1 MIYSF
6 DERRDIAIPGDAKAT
21 LDFCVEHFIDL
32 ANQAIAQRGQFFV
45 ALSGGSTP
53 KAIYQLLTDP
63 LHRKRLNWQKIFLFW
78 SDERC
83 VPPYDPESNYRMA
96 MDAGLER
103 VGIPAQH
110 IFRMQ
115 AEGDVDDGALVYEAL
130 IRNTVPDHCFDLIML
145 GMGED
150 GHTAS
155 LFPRT
160 HGLHA
165 PGRLVIANYISQK
178 QVWRMSMTFDCINQ
192 ARHPVLYVFGADK
205 ASKVKRV
212 LSEPFEPIEL
222 PSQAI
227 GTSDHKALWILDSGS
242 GSLLLG
248 KE

>member
-1 MIYSF
+1 MIYSY
-6 DERRDIAIPGDAKAT
+6 DDRRDIATPGDAKAT
-21 LDFCVEHFIDL
+21 LDFCVEHFIDIG
-32 ANQAIAQRGQFFV
+32 NQAITQRGQFFV

-53 KAIYQLLTDP
+53 KAIYQLLTDS
-63 LHRKRLNWQKIFLFW
+63 LHRKSLNWQKIFLLW

-115 AEGDVDDGALVYEAL
+115 AEGNVDEGALAYEAL
-130 IRNTVPDHCFDLIML
+130 IRSTVPDHCFDLIML

-160 HGLHA
+160 HGLHS
-165 PGRLVIANYISQK
+165 PGRLVIANYIPQK

-192 ARHPVLYVFGADK
+192 ARHPVLYVFGAGK
-205 ASKVKRV
+205 ASMVKKVFTDSYEPDV
-212 LSEPFEPIEL
+212 LPVQAAGL
-222 PSQAI
+222 PE
-227 GTSDHKALWILDSGS
+227 HKALWILDKEAA
-242 GSLLLG
+242 SLLSL
-248 KE
+248 